1 LLLDQCRAATPAGE
15 ALNAHLLQVPRET
28 SWRASSTGP
37 SASCP
42 WPFGRPRGHARE
54 YLADF
59 ARALAA
65 GESPD
70 AFMAR
75 RKQVFRFLERRA
87 SAPADREGR
96 PAPRRMM
103 LEFRVI

>member
-1 LLLDQCRAATPAGE
+1 MNPRNHELARELARAISQLPLALQPA
-15 ALNAHLLQVPRET
+15 ARRHV
-28 SWRASSTGP
+28 
-37 SASCP
+37 
-42 WPFGRPRGHARE
+42 RE

-75 RKQVFRFLERRA
+75 RKQVFRFLKRRA
-87 SAPADREGR
+87 SGPR
-96 PAPRRMM
+96 PRRTTRPTTHDVNISGD
-103 LEFRVI
+103 LARKRRSRLRLGGTPP